1 MRCSESSVSGSGAVS
16 VAGRIPF
23 AAGIARARSGRSTLD
38 IQRRWRVTMSSSQR
52 FVNRRS
58 FHSRL
63 W

>member
-1 MRCSESSVSGSGAVS
+1 MRWSSSSVSGSRAPR

-23 AAGIARARSGRSTLD
+23 AAGIARARSGMSTLD
-38 IQRRWRVTMSSSQR
+38 IHRRWRITMSSSQR
-52 FVNRRS
+52 RVNRRS